1 MDGDS
6 DAERATIA
14 VVGIFRSGTNYL
26 RSLLELNFRARIT
39 YNAYGWKHGL
49 VPIVTRGSSVEFPK
63 LPRLVIAR
71 NPFSAIEALFRYVV
85 KAGANIICRTE
96 WHGFLRE
103 RLIVHDKWNPGSAQL
118 WFPNPAHY
126 WTAMN
131 WNYLSAGGSSHPVCF
146 VRYEDL
152 LADPRGETHRIAAE
166 LSLDPL
172 PGREE
177 FVDVQQR
184 VKAMDDR
191 DRHLPD
197 QYARALRFNQR
208 DFYLSH
214 AYMDRF
220 DNEDRS
226 LVGGLLDWEL
236 LERMGYDALVRQL
249 LARDEAATEG
259 RPGLSPPADPA
270 RLTLPGRGN

>member
-6 DAERATIA
+6 EAERATIA
-14 VVGIFRSGTNYL
+14 VVGVFRSGTNYL
-26 RSLLELNFRARIT
+26 RTLLELNYRARIT

-49 VPIVTRGSSVEFPK
+49 VPIVTRGSTVEFPN
-63 LPRLVIAR
+63 LPTLVIAR
-71 NPFSAIEALFRYVV
+71 NPFGAIEALFRYVV
-85 KAGANIICRTE
+85 RAGANIICRPD

-103 RLIVHDKWNPGSAQL
+103 RLIVYDKWTPHSPQL

-131 WNYLSAGGSSHPVCF
+131 WNYLSAGGSGHPVCF

-152 LADPRGETHRIAAE
+152 LADPQAETQRIAAE
-166 LSLDPL
+166 LSLDSL
-172 PGREE
+172 PGREG

-184 VKAMDDR
+184 VKAMNDR
-191 DRHLPD
+191 DRSLPAD
-197 QYARALRFNQR
+197 YATALRFNR
-208 DFYLSH
+208 REFYLSH

-226 LVGGLLDWEL
+226 LVESLLDREL
-236 LERMGYDALVRQL
+236 LERMGYEALVRQL

-259 RPGLSPPADPA
+259 RA
-270 RLTLPGRGN
+270 RPRPTG